1 MCGIF
6 GVLNGSNDTFI
17 SQADVEEAIG
27 LLSHRGPDDGGIEEL
42 FSGKG
47 HKGFL
52 GHRRLS
58 IIDLEGGKQPMVDAH
73 AGHVLT
79 YNGEIYNYKSLR
91 KQLQSEGYIFKERSD
106 TEVILKAYQ
115 RWGRQCVE
123 HLRGMFA
130 FAIWDSAKGE
140 LFLAR
145 DHFGKKPLFYVQQG
159 HSLYFSSEI
168 KALLSLPTLSFSMD
182 YDNIKNYLIYR
193 YIPGPD
199 TLIREIKKLPPGA
212 TLVWKD
218 GRFDLTPYFVPAE
231 ATAIQSNISERDAVN
246 DFWLKL
252 DEAVE
257 LRMQADVPF
266 GAFLSGGID
275 SSAIVALMSRHNHQR
290 VRTFSVGFKEA
301 EYSELS
307 YAKVIADFFSTEH
320 NELLVSHKDLIELL
334 PKLIRY
340 RDAPV
345 SEPSDIAIY
354 MLSMEASR
362 TVKMV
367 LTGEGSDEI
376 LAGYPKHAYERYGQL
391 YRKLPGLLRRD
402 VIEPLVYKLPYRF
415 RRAKT
420 AIRNFGIDRYDE
432 RMPGWFGAVD
442 KSQASK
448 LLRLNGQ
455 NDLPHI
461 APSRAGGSLRDILLF
476 DQKSWLPDNL
486 LERGDRVTMAASI
499 EARMPFMDIQLAAFA
514 ATLPDKYRVRNL
526 STKWVLR
533 QAMQG
538 ILPQNILD
546 RPKVG
551 FRIPVNEWFRTSMK
565 AQLMDN
571 LLSADSLSNQFYDSN
586 ILNKLVNEHVRGR
599 QNHEKLL
606 WTLLNLEIWMREY
619 RSRIAF

>member
-58 IIDLEGGKQPMVDAH
+58 IIDLEGGKPPMVDAH

-334 PKLIRY
+334 P
-340 RDAPV
+340 
-345 SEPSDIAIY
+345 
-354 MLSMEASR
+354 
-362 TVKMV
+362 
-367 LTGEGSDEI
+367 
-376 LAGYPKHAYERYGQL
+376 
-391 YRKLPGLLRRD
+391 
-402 VIEPLVYKLPYRF
+402 
-415 RRAKT
+415 
-420 AIRNFGIDRYDE
+420 
-432 RMPGWFGAVD
+432 
-442 KSQASK
+442 
-448 LLRLNGQ
+448 
-455 NDLPHI
+455 
-461 APSRAGGSLRDILLF
+461 
-476 DQKSWLPDNL
+476 
-486 LERGDRVTMAASI
+486 
-499 EARMPFMDIQLAAFA
+499 
-514 ATLPDKYRVRNL
+514 
-526 STKWVLR
+526 
-533 QAMQG
+533 
-538 ILPQNILD
+538 
-546 RPKVG
+546 
-551 FRIPVNEWFRTSMK
+551 
-565 AQLMDN
+565 
-571 LLSADSLSNQFYDSN
+571 
-586 ILNKLVNEHVRGR
+586 
-599 QNHEKLL
+599 
-606 WTLLNLEIWMREY
+606 
-619 RSRIAF
+619 